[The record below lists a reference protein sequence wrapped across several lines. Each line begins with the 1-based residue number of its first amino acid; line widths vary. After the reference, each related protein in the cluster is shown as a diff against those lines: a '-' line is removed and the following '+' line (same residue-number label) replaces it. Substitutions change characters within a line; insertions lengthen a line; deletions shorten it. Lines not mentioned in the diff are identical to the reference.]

1 MMLFRRCELKAPSAE
16 AIFKAARPIRQK
28 ECGLSGRIPLVSSA
42 MALRARA
49 AAPAPMPARNFAGL
63 MFLCGATL
71 AATGILHQLRQPAPG
86 LPPQQP
92 AMIQAFD
99 NTAIMV
105 PAPPSAFDL
114 ESAMPPSQLMK
125 RWEPLILQ
133 ASKKFKVP
141 AEWIRAVMRQES
153 GGRTMMIGNVP
164 IVSGAGAMGIMQ
176 VMPGTYTEMAAQ
188 YGLGADPYDP
198 QDNIFAG
205 TAYLRWL
212 HGKYGYPAMFAAYND
227 GPGNIEDHLYR
238 GRPLPKETR
247 GYIANIAKS
256 LGDKQAVT
264 DLATVKLTQPDGEK
278 VEIDARKV
286 TAVRAVIPGLYAA
299 SVQSIVSIGKLNRG
313 VREDLGEAIRLLRSH
328 GAKI

>member
-1 MMLFRRCELKAPSAE
+1 
-16 AIFKAARPIRQK
+16 
-28 ECGLSGRIPLVSSA
+28 
-42 MALRARA
+42 MALRACA
-49 AAPAPMPARNFAGL
+49 PAPPAPMPVRNFAGL
-63 MFLCGATL
+63 LLLCGATL
-71 AATGILHQLRQPAPG
+71 AGIGMLHQLRQPLPVLQAP
-86 LPPQQP
+86 QP
-92 AMIQAFD
+92 AMNRSLD
-99 NTAIMV
+99 KTAI
-105 PAPPSAFDL
+105 PAPAAPSVFDR
-114 ESAMPPSQLMK
+114 ESAMPPRQLMQ

-133 ASKKFKVP
+133 ASRRFKVP

-153 GGRTMMIGNVP
+153 GGRTRMVGDVP
-164 IVSGAGAMGIMQ
+164 IVSDAGAMGIMQ
-176 VMPGTYTEMAAQ
+176 VMPGTYSEMAAQ

-198 QDNIFAG
+198 RDNIFAG

-256 LGDKQAVT
+256 LGDRLAVT

-286 TAVRAVIPGLYAA
+286 TAVRAAIPGLYAA

-313 VREDLGEAIRLLRSH
+313 VREDLAEATRLLRTH